1 MKFRRRLELQSNLNL
16 VPMVDVVFQLVLFFL
31 VSTTFVLAPGIKLTL
46 PASGTAESVVME
58 QMVVTVVSPSE
69 VYMNKERFGSLPEL
83 EARIAA
89 MPGGG
94 EEAGRGGDHRGGPGH
109 RLRPDGGD
117 PRRAAEE
124 RLQERRAEDPRCR
137 AVS

>member
-58 QMVVTVVSPSE
+58 QLVVTVVSRDE
-69 VYMNKERFGSLPEL
+69 VYMNKDRLGSLADL
-83 EARIAA
+83 NARIAA
-89 MPGGG
+89 MPEAEKKQVGAVII
-94 EEAGRGGDHRGGPGH
+94 EAGEDTAYGLMVQTLDV
-109 RLRPDGGD
+109 LRKNGFKNAGLRTRD
-117 PRRAAEE
+117 AA
-124 RLQERRAEDPRCR
+124 P
-137 AVS
+137 

>member
-58 QMVVTVVSPSE
+58 QMVVTVVSGTE
-69 VYMNKERFGSLPEL
+69 VYMNKERLGSLADL

-89 MPGGG
+89 MP
-94 EEAGRGGDHRGGPGH
+94 EAEKKQVGAVIIEADQDVSYGLMVQALDA
-109 RLRPDGGD
+109 LRKSGFKNVGLRTRDVAP
-117 PRRAAEE
+117 
-124 RLQERRAEDPRCR
+124 
-137 AVS
+137 

>member
-58 QMVVTVVSPSE
+58 QMVVTIVSKGE
-69 VYMNKERFGSLPEL
+69 VYLNKERFESLGELGERVAQMPESERKQVDAVII
-83 EARIAA
+83 EADQDVPYGL
-89 MPGGG
+89 MVQGL
-94 EEAGRGGDHRGGPGH
+94 DV
-109 RLRPDGGD
+109 LRQNGFKNVGLRTRDVAP
-117 PRRAAEE
+117 
-124 RLQERRAEDPRCR
+124 
-137 AVS
+137 

>member
-89 MPGGG
+89 MP
-94 EEAGRGGDHRGGPGH
+94 EAEKKQVGAVIIEADQDTAYGLMVETLDV
-109 RLRPDGGD
+109 LRKSGFKNVGLRTRDVEP
-117 PRRAAEE
+117 
-124 RLQERRAEDPRCR
+124 
-137 AVS
+137 

>member
-58 QMVVTVVSPSE
+58 QLVVTVVSRDE
-69 VYMNKERFGSLPEL
+69 VYMNKDRLGSLADL
-83 EARIAA
+83 NARIAA
-89 MPGGG
+89 MPEAEKKQVGAVII
-94 EEAGRGGDHRGGPGH
+94 EAGEDAPYGLMVQTLDV
-109 RLRPDGGD
+109 LRKNGFKNAGLRTRD
-117 PRRAAEE
+117 AA
-124 RLQERRAEDPRCR
+124 P
-137 AVS
+137 

>member
-58 QMVVTVVSPSE
+58 QMVVTVVSSGE
-69 VYMNKERFGSLPEL
+69 VYMNKERLGSLAEL
-83 EARIAA
+83 DTRVAA
-89 MPGGG
+89 MP
-94 EEAGRGGDHRGGPGH
+94 EAEKKQVGAVIIEADQDAAYGLMVQALDV
-109 RLRPDGGD
+109 LRKNGFKNVGLRTRDVAP
-117 PRRAAEE
+117 
-124 RLQERRAEDPRCR
+124 
-137 AVS
+137 

>member
-58 QMVVTVVSPSE
+58 QMVVTVVSSGE
-69 VYMNKERFGSLPEL
+69 VYMNKERLGSLAEL
-83 EARIAA
+83 DTRVAA
-89 MPGGG
+89 MP
-94 EEAGRGGDHRGGPGH
+94 EADKKQVGAVIIEADQDAAYGLMVQALDV
-109 RLRPDGGD
+109 LRKNGFKNVGLRTRDVAP
-117 PRRAAEE
+117 
-124 RLQERRAEDPRCR
+124 
-137 AVS
+137 

>member
-89 MPGGG
+89 MPEEEKKQVGAVII
-94 EEAGRGGDHRGGPGH
+94 EAGQDTAYGLMVETLDV
-109 RLRPDGGD
+109 LRKSGFKNVGLRTRDVEP
-117 PRRAAEE
+117 
-124 RLQERRAEDPRCR
+124 
-137 AVS
+137 